1 MAEMTFAKTA
11 GSILA
16 TQTLPRCGVAF
27 GTQVLTLRG
36 PVAVETVAPG
46 DRLITRNGAR
56 TVVAV
61 EIATVAEAK
70 VVKISE
76 GVLGKDRPEADI
88 FVAPGQP
95 VLIRDWRAKAM
106 TGVDQAVMSAER
118 LADGDYIR
126 METVS
131 DLQFVTLRFADDQV
145 IYAAGLE
152 LGCEMTAP
160 GG

>member
-16 TQTLPRCGVAF
+16 TQTLPRCGVAS

-36 PVAVETVAPG
+36 AVAVETVAPG

-61 EIATVAEAK
+61 EIALVAEAQ

-76 GVLGKDRPEADI
+76 GVLGKERPEADTY
-88 FVAPGQP
+88 VSSGQP
-95 VLIRDWRAKAM
+95 ILIRDWRAKAL
-106 TGVDQAVMSAER
+106 TGVDQVVMTAER
-118 LADGDYIR
+118 LTSGKP
-126 METVS
+126 
-131 DLQFVTLRFADDQV
+131 L
-145 IYAAGLE
+145 
-152 LGCEMTAP
+152 
-160 GG
+160 